1 MADYFT
7 NFSLVLLLKD
17 EAQKQYALDLHK
29 EAIAIAQRDGE
40 PIPKSFPES
49 LETHLEEWCFDI
61 EKENRGVWLHSQ
73 YGGIDA
79 ACAFIQHLLVKFNPD
94 GVVTFEWSHDCTK
107 PRIDAYG
114 GGAAIVTAN
123 KIKTMNTADW
133 IRANDPAEPRKHLFS
148 TETHLCIHCGIHA
161 DDDLVEN
168 QPCTH

>member
-17 EAQKQYALDLHK
+17 ETQKQYALDLHK
-29 EAIAIAQRDGE
+29 QAVEMRDGE

-49 LETHLEEWCFDI
+49 LETHLEDWVFDI
-61 EKENRGVWLHSQ
+61 EKDDVGVWLNSQ
-73 YGGIDA
+73 YGGIDSV
-79 ACAFIQHLLVKFNPD
+79 CAFIQHLLQKFNPA

-114 GGAAIVTAN
+114 GGAIVTAT

-133 IRANDPAEPRKHLFS
+133 IRANIKKPK
-148 TETHLCIHCGIHA
+148 GK
-161 DDDLVEN
+161 
-168 QPCTH
+168 